1 MTYRLKELRAR
12 HDLSQAAIAKKLGVS
27 TLTYLNWEKD
37 PKKIPMG
44 KMVQIAQTLQVDIT
58 DVQI

>member
-12 HDLSQAAIAKKLGVS
+12 HDISQAALAKKVGVS

-37 PKKIPMG
+37 PTKIPMG